1 MAFLLF
7 AIAASAVGI
16 VFVLMRNRR
25 PNTMEHSIEEFE
37 RGLRALAP
45 EYRCAARRVR
55 TSKGAAPCLAIS
67 PSISVRRTPSCTRA
81 GAASS

>member
-1 MAFLLF
+1 MAPTGPSNSIRSAGSSPSRSIVAFLLF

-45 EYRCAARRVR
+45 EYRAPRAR
-55 TSKGAAPCLAIS
+55 PDE
-67 PSISVRRTPSCTRA
+67 
-81 GAASS
+81 